1 MKPTLTAALALITL
15 AACGETPLSGIDAGT
30 KVDAGTNTVR
40 DAGTVPTLNGCA
52 ASAFVDRATG
62 DRTITFGSAVGLK
75 YSPSCMIIT
84 AGQSV
89 TFSGDFGS
97 HPLVGGEYMGTG
109 GSKPNPVPSKS
120 TGTDNTVVTFPTAGL
135 YPYYCNFH
143 ASSGMTGAIWVQ

>member
-1 MKPTLTAALALITL
+1 MKSSFTAAVALIIYTG
-15 AACGETPLSGIDAGT
+15 CGEAPLTTTDAGT
-30 KVDAGTNTVR
+30 KVDAGTSTSR

-52 ASAFVDRATG
+52 GSAFIDRSTG
-62 DRTITFGSAVGLK
+62 DRTIAFGSAVGLK
-75 YSPSCMIIT
+75 YSPNCMIIT

-89 TFSGDFGS
+89 TFSGDFTS

-120 TGTDNTVVTFPTAGL
+120 TGTDNAVVAFPTRGL